1 MSRINHL
8 FSQIKNHLS
17 QLDLTILLTYITLS
31 LIGLVIIY
39 SASMIPSQ
47 RLFGNPPDHYLIRQ
61 ALFFVAGLFIIF
73 IIYNFLPVKL
83 FQDARFQMIMVFFSI
98 FLLIY
103 TAIFGDVVNGQ
114 RNWIYFGSI
123 GLQPSEFIK
132 VVVILY
138 LAQVF
143 HARRK
148 DLNNLG
154 KYLAPLSLIVI
165 LAGFVLFQDFG
176 TGAIIVAIIVA
187 ITMFSGMTLKAIGGG
202 LIAGGI
208 AIFGLMGITYLRTG
222 QWLDNYQLGRFQTFM
237 NPFEDPMFQGYQITN
252 SLIAISRGGFTGSGI
267 GEGIMKL
274 GYLPEAHTDFIFAVL
289 AEEFGLIGVLIVI
302 ALFIVLVFR
311 LLHYAIKTKVM
322 FYRIVIAGVASY
334 FALQIFL
341 NLGGISKLIPLTGVP
356 LPLISAGGSSFLS
369 FSIAIGISLLI
380 IKQIRLHET
389 AN

>member
-1 MSRINHL
+1 MSRINQWYSQFKSHL
-8 FSQIKNHLS
+8 K

-47 RLFGNPPDHYLIRQ
+47 RIFGTPPDHYLVRQ
-61 ALFFVAGLFIIF
+61 GIFFIVGLFIIF
-73 IIYNFLPVKL
+73 IIYNFIPIKL
-83 FQDARFQMIMVFFSI
+83 FQHPRFQMIMVLFSL

-103 TAIFGDVVNGQ
+103 TALFGEVVNGQ
-114 RNWIYFGSI
+114 RNWIYIGSI
-123 GLQPSEFIK
+123 GIQPSEFIK

-143 HARRK
+143 HARRH
-148 DLNNLG
+148 DLNNIRL
-154 KYLAPLSLIVI
+154 YLAPLLLIAILAVGVI
-165 LAGFVLFQDFG
+165 LQDLG
-176 TGAIIVAIIVA
+176 TGAIIVAIIFA
-187 ITMFSGMTLKAIGGG
+187 ITLFSGVSLKAIGGAVIG
-202 LIAGGI
+202 AVIST
-208 AIFGLMGITYLRTG
+208 FGLLGINYISTG
-222 QWLDNYQLGRFQTFM
+222 QWLDNYQLGRFQTFI
-237 NPFEDPMFQGYQITN
+237 NPFEDPLFQGYQITN

-289 AEEFGLIGVLIVI
+289 AEEFGLIGVLLVI
-302 ALFIVLVFR
+302 TLFIILVFK

-334 FALQIFL
+334 FAIQIFL

-369 FSIAIGISLLI
+369 FSIAIGISLLV
-380 IKQIRLHET
+380 IKQIRKHEVT
-389 AN
+389 Q

>member
-1 MSRINHL
+1 MSRINQWY
-8 FSQIKNHLS
+8 SQFKNHLK

-31 LIGLVIIY
+31 LIGLVVIY

-47 RLFGNPPDHYLIRQ
+47 RLFGTPPDHYLVRQ
-61 ALFFVAGLFIIF
+61 AIFFIVGLFIIF
-73 IIYNFLPVKL
+73 VIYNFIPIKL
-83 FQDARFQMIMVFFSI
+83 FQHPRFQMIMVFFSI

-103 TAIFGDVVNGQ
+103 TALFGEVVNGQ
-114 RNWIYFGSI
+114 KNWIYIGSVGI
-123 GLQPSEFIK
+123 QPSEFIK

-143 HARRK
+143 HARRH
-148 DLNNLG
+148 DLNNISL
-154 KYLAPLSLIVI
+154 YYAPLVLLGVLAGGVI
-165 LAGFVLFQDFG
+165 LQDFG
-176 TGAIIVAIIVA
+176 TGAIIGAIIFA
-187 ITMFSGMTLKAIGGG
+187 ITLFSGVTLKAIGGG
-202 LIAGGI
+202 IIAGGV
-208 AIFGLMGITYLRTG
+208 AVFGILGVNYIRTG
-222 QWLDNYQLGRFQTFM
+222 QWLDNYQLARFQTFL
-237 NPFEDPMFQGYQITN
+237 NPFEDPLFQGYQITN
-252 SLIAISRGGFTGSGI
+252 SLIAISRGGVTGSGI

-302 ALFIVLVFR
+302 SLFIILVFK

-334 FALQIFL
+334 FAIQIFL

-369 FSIAIGISLLI
+369 FSIAIGISLLV
-380 IKQIRLHET
+380 IKQIRKHEFSQ
-389 AN
+389 